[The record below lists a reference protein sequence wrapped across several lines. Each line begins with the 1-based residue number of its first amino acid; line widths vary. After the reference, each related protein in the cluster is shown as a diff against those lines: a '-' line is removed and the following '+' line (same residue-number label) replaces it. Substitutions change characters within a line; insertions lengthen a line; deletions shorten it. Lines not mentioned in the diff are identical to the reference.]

1 MLSGVDSF
9 ISSELT
15 TVKILFLIPS
25 LSFQTFIVCYLFGN
39 LHSSNFKCIISFNII
54 NLLIDQTSTSH
65 ELL

>member
-39 LHSSNFKCIISFNII
+39 LHSRVILNA
-54 NLLIDQTSTSH
+54 LLVLI
-65 ELL
+65 L